1 MTHVTPCRNAR
12 MQMDLSNNNHFS
24 VEEAINYNPGT
35 EKRKKVP
42 VSEML
47 DFSVLICV
55 SIVNFEHI
63 LHHVIVFIF

>member
-1 MTHVTPCRNAR
+1 

-24 VEEAINYNPGT
+24 VEEAINYTPCT

-47 DFSVLICV
+47 DFSGSLSFPMHPTFFWKLKIIAYRGI
-55 SIVNFEHI
+55 STI
-63 LHHVIVFIF
+63 